1 MTDVFM
7 VKRCGQMMPAS
18 ENDAEI
24 IASLTDGE
32 TYKVAITRPRNI
44 RFHRKYFAL
53 LDILYELLPEPD
65 PLPLAELRRY
75 YGRFWGRRFDSD
87 AAEAAQYQNMQPKK
101 NRDRF
106 RKDLAIVCGHF
117 ELVTNSKG
125 ETRVEAKSI
134 SFASMDEGQF
144 SELFS
149 ATLNYGLAT
158 VAKNHTRAD
167 LEKWVEQLM
176 GFA

>member
-7 VKRCGQMMPAS
+7 VKRFGQLMPAS
-18 ENDAEI
+18 ENDAEV

-53 LDILYELLPEPD
+53 LDILFDILPEPD
-65 PLPLAELRRY
+65 PLPLADLRKY
-75 YGRFWGRRFDSD
+75 YGKFWGKRFDSD

-134 SFASMDEGQF
+134 SFASMDEGAF
-144 SELFS
+144 SELYS
-149 ATLNYGLAT
+149 ATLNYGLAHI
-158 VAKNHTRAD
+158 AKNKTRAD

-176 GFA
+176 DFA